1 MLGPARSE
9 TSLDYKTSGVLR
21 MRFGVKRVVQTVAL
35 VTVGGFL
42 AIGGNCFSYLG
53 ESVLAVTDVC
63 FIFDCTDA
71 FGGTFEFCDP
81 AIFVDCP

>member
-1 MLGPARSE
+1 M
-9 TSLDYKTSGVLR
+9 SLDNKNTGVLR
-21 MRFGVKRVVQTVAL
+21 MRSRLKRVVLTAAL
-35 VTVGGFL
+35 VTAGGFL

-53 ESVLAVTDVC
+53 ETVLAVTDVC

-81 AIFVDCP
+81 AVFVDCP